1 MSNSKEDRKK
11 LKDILL
17 KKLYCKVNIN
27 FTLIR
32 LLSNP
37 EFSIPK

>member
-1 MSNSKEDRKK
+1 MSNAKEDRKK

-17 KKLYCKVNIN
+17 KKLYCKVNIK
-27 FTLIR
+27 FILIR

-37 EFSIPK
+37 VFSIPK